1 MSTLEAKGVAVQR
14 DGRQILSGVSWRLSS
29 GELQAVVGPNG
40 SGKSTLLRAM
50 CGIWPV
56 SEGAVLLDGQP
67 LGKLP
72 RREISRRI
80 SFVPQETGMYFAFTV
95 QEIVA
100 MGRHPHRGRF
110 ARETAVDQ
118 QAVRTALERCD
129 IAQLSGRLVNTL
141 SGGERQRVLIARSLA
156 VEPEFILLDEPTASL
171 DVEHTLEILDLC
183 RALAKAGQCVVLAT
197 HDLNAVA
204 RYAASVALV
213 NGGRLVD
220 SGDRE
225 RVLSPERL
233 QQVFGIRAE
242 VLSTSD
248 GQPAYVFHR
257 RERLLIR
264 D

>member
-1 MSTLEAKGVAVQR
+1 MSTLEARGVAVQR
-14 DGRQILSGVSWRLSS
+14 DARQILSGVSWRLSS

-56 SEGAVLLDGQP
+56 SEGSVLLDGHP

-118 QAVRTALERCD
+118 LAVRTALERCD
-129 IAQLSGRLVNTL
+129 IAQLSGRLVN
-141 SGGERQRVLIARSLA
+141 
-156 VEPEFILLDEPTASL
+156 
-171 DVEHTLEILDLC
+171 
-183 RALAKAGQCVVLAT
+183 
-197 HDLNAVA
+197 
-204 RYAASVALV
+204 
-213 NGGRLVD
+213 
-220 SGDRE
+220 
-225 RVLSPERL
+225 
-233 QQVFGIRAE
+233 
-242 VLSTSD
+242 
-248 GQPAYVFHR
+248 
-257 RERLLIR
+257 
-264 D
+264 

>member
-1 MSTLEAKGVAVQR
+1 MSSLEAKGIAVQR
-14 DGRQILSGVSWRLSS
+14 EGRRILNDVSWQLAP
-29 GELQAVVGPNG
+29 GQLQAVVGPNG

-50 CGIWPV
+50 SGLWPV
-56 SEGAVLLDGQP
+56 SEGSILLDGQP
-67 LGKLP
+67 LGRLA
-72 RREISRRI
+72 RRAISRRI
-80 SFVPQETGMYFAFTV
+80 SFVPQETRMDFAFTV

-110 ARETAVDQ
+110 ARETANDH
-118 QAVRTALERCD
+118 QAVDTALERCD
-129 IAQLSGRLVNTL
+129 ITHLSERLVNTL

-183 RALAKAGQCVVLAT
+183 RALAEAGHCVVLAT

-204 RYAASVALV
+204 RYAANVALV
-213 NGGRLVD
+213 NGGKLVD
-220 SGDRE
+220 SGGRDH
-225 RVLSPERL
+225 VLTPERL

-257 RERLLIR
+257 LS
-264 D
+264 